1 MNINKHVDRNNVKT
15 GNWEHNPQHRKG
27 VNYKDKSVQNK
38 FGKDAVKSADR
49 KLDYRG
55 RSGEQVL
62 KPDKKGPG
70 GGERPDLGKGP
81 GDKRPELGK
90 GPGDGKRPDVG
101 KGKGSPGKQASLNGK
116 KPDLGK
122 PQPKGKP
129 KPNAFDASDGAKAR
143 DNSNRGQASLGDRSP
158 REMAKPKGG
167 GGGPQVRK
175 GGGGQRVGGGGGGGR
190 QMGGGG
196 HRGGGGGRG
205 GGGRGGGGRRSDIRL
220 KQDIVP
226 LGLLD
231 NGLELY
237 RFRYKGSDRT
247 AYVGV
252 MAQEVQQID
261 SSAVWR
267 GPDGYLRVNYDR
279 LGLKFMTWKE
289 WLALD
294 Q

>member
-1 MNINKHVDRNNVKT
+1 MQSRLVAELEPR
-15 GNWEHNPQHRKG
+15 
-27 VNYKDKSVQNK
+27 
-38 FGKDAVKSADR
+38 
-49 KLDYRG
+49 L
-55 RSGEQVL
+55 VL
-62 KPDKKGPG
+62 KPDNKGPG
-70 GGERPDLGKGP
+70 GGKGP
-81 GDKRPELGK
+81 GDKGKDLGK
-90 GPGDGKRPDVG
+90 N
-101 KGKGSPGKQASLNGK
+101 KGGPGKQASLDGK

-122 PQPKGKP
+122 PQSKAKP

-143 DNSNRGQASLGDRSP
+143 DYSNRGQASLGDRSP

-196 HRGGGGGRG
+196 HRGGGGGGRG

-226 LGLLD
+226 LGRLD

-252 MAQEVQQID
+252 MAQEVQQIEPAAI
-261 SSAVWR
+261 SR
-267 GPDGYLRVNYDR
+267 GADGYLRVDYDR

-289 WLALD
+289 WLALHR
-294 Q
+294 